1 MIDMFDMIETSSFL
15 YWEIQLS
22 LLLLIS
28 LSSAIAYESGV
39 PVQSPVISHLL
50 LKLSVRRNVA
60 QKFLASS
67 LSIIGCNGYIP
78 RHRI

>member
-50 LKLSVRRNVA
+50 
-60 QKFLASS
+60 
-67 LSIIGCNGYIP
+67 
-78 RHRI
+78 